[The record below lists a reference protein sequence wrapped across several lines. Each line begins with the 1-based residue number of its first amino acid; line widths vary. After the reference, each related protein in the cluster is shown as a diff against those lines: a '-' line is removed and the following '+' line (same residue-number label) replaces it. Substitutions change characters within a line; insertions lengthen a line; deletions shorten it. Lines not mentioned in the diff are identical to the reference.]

1 MRRKITFIISL
12 ILFQIF
18 YLLSHYTVQYLNL
31 FFLLTCLAALVVC
44 YNLYRLLMQI
54 FIGQKTEAEL
64 NLLKKQQALNAE
76 HLQLVRQQENN
87 LLQTQKQFTETLQ
100 TVQTL
105 LRTDDCENAEKLIHD
120 TLDTFQRDRFHP
132 YCEDNLILAIL
143 ESKRMLAEQS
153 GIHVDYKIFLPD
165 KSVIQPSDLSSVL
178 FNILDNAIE
187 ACKLCEDKKHIWF
200 KCVQESG
207 KIILSVKN
215 TYCEMNRKKKE
226 GLHGIGLKNVEH
238 VITSY
243 GGNYSIKKIQ
253 GKFIVTILFWMEE

>member
-87 LLQTQKQFTETLQ
+87 LLQTQKQFTETLKNLFMIRLTRFSV
-100 TVQTL
+100 TVFI
-105 LRTDDCENAEKLIHD
+105 LIVK
-120 TLDTFQRDRFHP
+120 TTSFSRFW
-132 YCEDNLILAIL
+132 N
-143 ESKRMLAEQS
+143 RS
-153 GIHVDYKIFLPD
+153 GCLQNNPVF
-165 KSVIQPSDLSSVL
+165 
-178 FNILDNAIE
+178 
-187 ACKLCEDKKHIWF
+187 
-200 KCVQESG
+200 
-207 KIILSVKN
+207 
-215 TYCEMNRKKKE
+215 M
-226 GLHGIGLKNVEH
+226 
-238 VITSY
+238 
-243 GGNYSIKKIQ
+243 
-253 GKFIVTILFWMEE
+253 

>member
-87 LLQTQKQFTETLQ
+87 LLQTQKAVYRNSADCSNASAHTVIVKTPKNLFMIRLTRFSVTVFILIVKTTSFSRFWNRSGCLQ
-100 TVQTL
+100 NNPV
-105 LRTDDCENAEKLIHD
+105 
-120 TLDTFQRDRFHP
+120 F
-132 YCEDNLILAIL
+132 
-143 ESKRMLAEQS
+143 M
-153 GIHVDYKIFLPD
+153 
-165 KSVIQPSDLSSVL
+165 
-178 FNILDNAIE
+178 
-187 ACKLCEDKKHIWF
+187 
-200 KCVQESG
+200 
-207 KIILSVKN
+207 
-215 TYCEMNRKKKE
+215 
-226 GLHGIGLKNVEH
+226 
-238 VITSY
+238 
-243 GGNYSIKKIQ
+243 
-253 GKFIVTILFWMEE
+253 